1 VALAGVLG
9 LLPAPTSRPATAG
22 AATATATQ
30 APTTLPA
37 QVAYPPFKPPVV
49 IVYGDSIVHAAG
61 PALEAMLAPHGIAV
75 VDASVGGTAPCD
87 ALQFVPGDM
96 AKYDPDLVVVAYVGN
111 AFSPCINGTPDKD
124 VIMRHYLDTQK
135 LISEVDRPVLLA
147 TPPGRIGE
155 GRYTSYDVLVWYE
168 ASLFGTGLVD
178 TAKVLLDPRSHVYEK
193 TAPCPRGDGCRRA
206 VVRGP
211 DDYHLSTSGG
221 YLYAQVL
228 SKAVLARLQPPPAG
242 AAASTRNGT
251 PALGSTRN
259 QVPGK
264 AVGESR

>member
-1 VALAGVLG
+1 VVGAVVLAGVLG
-9 LLPAPTSRPATAG
+9 AVPNPTSGPP
-22 AATATATQ
+22 AATAATAPRV
-30 APTTLPA
+30 PT

-49 IVYGDSIVHAAG
+49 LVYGDSIVHAAG

-96 AKYDPDLVVVAYVGN
+96 VKYDPDLVVVAYVGN

-193 TAPCPRGDGCRRA
+193 TVPCPRGDGCRRA
-206 VVRGP
+206 VVRGL
-211 DDYHLSTSGG
+211 DDYHLSASGG

-228 SKAVLARLQPPPAG
+228 AKAVLVRLQPG
-242 AAASTRNGT
+242 AAAPAAAGTRNGT
-251 PALGSTRN
+251 PASGSARN
-259 QVPGK
+259 QAPGK
-264 AVGESR
+264 AVGGSR

>member
-1 VALAGVLG
+1 VVLAGVLG
-9 LLPAPTSRPATAG
+9 AVPNPTSGPP
-22 AATATATQ
+22 AATAATAPPI
-30 APTTLPA
+30 PT

-49 IVYGDSIVHAAG
+49 LVYGDSIVHAAG

-87 ALQFVPGDM
+87 VLQFVPGDM
-96 AKYDPDLVVVAYVGN
+96 VKYDPDLVVVAYVGN

-124 VIMRHYLDTQK
+124 VIMRHYRDTQK

-193 TAPCPRGDGCRRA
+193 TVPCPRGDGCRRA

-211 DDYHLSTSGG
+211 DDYHLSVSGG

-228 SKAVLARLQPPPAG
+228 AKAVLARLQPG
-242 AAASTRNGT
+242 AAAPAAAGTRNGT
-251 PALGSTRN
+251 PASGSARN
-259 QVPGK
+259 QAPGK
-264 AVGESR
+264 APGNAVRESR